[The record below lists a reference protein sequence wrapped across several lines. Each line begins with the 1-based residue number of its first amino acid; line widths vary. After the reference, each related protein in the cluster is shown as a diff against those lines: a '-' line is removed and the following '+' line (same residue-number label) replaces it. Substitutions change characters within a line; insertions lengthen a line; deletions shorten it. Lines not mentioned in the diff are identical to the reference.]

1 MDIQIKQDNF
11 DLVKSMNKTA
21 LKPGLEMCAGT
32 AENYAKELCPVDTG
46 RLRQSIG
53 HICFERPATGDIEAE
68 VGTNVEYA
76 EFVELGTRYQHA
88 QPYLKPALAEHA
100 AEYSKIFQQV
110 FKKFNS
116 KLSDAAVL
124 PYRSTIR

>member
-1 MDIQIKQDNF
+1 MDFQIKQDNF
-11 DLVKSMNKTA
+11 DLVKSMNETA
-21 LKPGLEMCAGT
+21 LKQGLEMCAGT
-32 AENYAKELCPVDTG
+32 AENYAKKLCPVDTG

-53 HICFERPATGDIEAE
+53 HSTGDREAV
-68 VGTNVEYA
+68 VGTDVEYA

-116 KLSDAAVL
+116 K
-124 PYRSTIR
+124 